1 MLDKLAQKFCQKLD
15 SSPRVQKIIAI
26 TPQQEKIAQWIF
38 LPALAAAAWLLF
50 WMGSAEAA
58 QPDLTRFWTVHEVK
72 PVLQT
77 KRDAEGQP
85 VHVVNQV
92 DILIQLPGERVA
104 RRVRA
109 PLQNTLFLDP
119 RAPEPGT
126 HTYEAVIGLDGQ
138 LEENGK

>member
-1 MLDKLAQKFCQKLD
+1 MLDKLARQVCDKLD

-26 TPQQEKIAQWIF
+26 TTRQEKIAQWIF

-50 WMGSAEAA
+50 WTGSAEAA
-58 QPDLTRFWTVHEVK
+58 QPDPTKFWTAHEVK
-72 PVLQT
+72 PLVQD

-85 VHVVNQV
+85 VHVINQV

-119 RAPEPGT
+119 RAPEPGIR
-126 HTYEAVIGLDGQ
+126 TYETVIGLDGQ
-138 LEENGK
+138 LEENRK

>member
-1 MLDKLAQKFCQKLD
+1 MIEKFAEKFCQKLD
-15 SSPRVQKIIAI
+15 TSPRIQKFIQI
-26 TPQQEKIAQWIF
+26 TPRQERIATWLS
-38 LPALAAAAWLLF
+38 LPALAAAAWLVF

-58 QPDLTRFWTVHEVK
+58 QPDFTKFWTVHEVK
-72 PVLQT
+72 PLVQD

-85 VHVVNQV
+85 VHVINQV

-138 LEENGK
+138 FEEQGK